1 MSDSPLIDDFV
12 RDVPTSN
19 ASWKLFCA
27 MAAAPMSIQRSRI
40 ALRFARFCWRIDATK
55 DIRKLQ
61 ACLDLLQTETMPCV
75 FSEEEF
81 DEEIKASEQSGFAT
95 EEEVRT
101 AFAKWGV
108 YK

>member
-1 MSDSPLIDDFV
+1 MK
-12 RDVPTSN
+12 
-19 ASWKLFCA
+19 ASEPAIAYNTRTLQNLKSQLV
-27 MAAAPMSIQRSRI
+27 MA
-40 ALRFARFCWRIDATK
+40 IDATK

-101 AFAKWGV
+101 AFAIWGV